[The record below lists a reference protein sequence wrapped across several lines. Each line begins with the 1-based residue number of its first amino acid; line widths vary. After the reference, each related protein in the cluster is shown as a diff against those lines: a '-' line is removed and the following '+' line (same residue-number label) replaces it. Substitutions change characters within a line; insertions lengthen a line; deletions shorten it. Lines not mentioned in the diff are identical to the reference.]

1 MGTLVV
7 SNERRDSSRKAALE
21 KLWCLFLCKNIIL
34 YIPPKL
40 KVSSQTK
47 WRAQKKVG
55 LASSASTKEVLLYIA
70 KEEVAM
76 PSSRSNGRNNND
88 DKKNETTKNGGQ
100 KSSVLHLRGTHHHRA
115 KKMKNKSASIEKEE
129 EEGIIVVAP
138 KKYNIFRIL
147 IQFGVWGYH
156 RSTYIWTLRL
166 NTTKT

>member
-34 YIPPKL
+34 SIPPKL

-76 PSSRSNGRNNND
+76 SSSRSNRRNNND

-115 KKMKNKSASIEKEE
+115 KKMKNKSASIEKEKK
-129 EEGIIVVAP
+129 EGIIVVAP
-138 KKYNIFRIL
+138 KNYNIFRIL
-147 IQFGVWGYH
+147 IQFGVWEYD

-166 NTTKT
+166 NTAKT